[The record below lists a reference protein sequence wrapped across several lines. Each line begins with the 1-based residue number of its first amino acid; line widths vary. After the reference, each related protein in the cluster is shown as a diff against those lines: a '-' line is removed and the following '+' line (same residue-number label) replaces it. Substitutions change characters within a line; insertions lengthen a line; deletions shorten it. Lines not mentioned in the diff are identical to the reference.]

1 MLRGDAADDSC
12 GKSPLP
18 APAARRSRIADFIV
32 PAGSTCEGP
41 MRPNGGSTLSKQI
54 LFVDDDQNLLDS
66 FARILHNE
74 FTIET
79 APGGKEGLALIHLFG
94 PFAIVISDM
103 RMPGLDGAEFL
114 ARVRALSPQTVR
126 MLLTG
131 YKDLNRAIAA
141 VNDGQVFRYLTKP
154 CSTEEM
160 VSAIR
165 LGLAQYR
172 ENVETAELLKE
183 ASERKLNAPNNTS
196 KRPFLVVK

>member
-1 MLRGDAADDSC
+1 
-12 GKSPLP
+12 
-18 APAARRSRIADFIV
+18 
-32 PAGSTCEGP
+32 
-41 MRPNGGSTLSKQI
+41 
-54 LFVDDDQNLLDS
+54 
-66 FARILHNE
+66 
-74 FTIET
+74 
-79 APGGKEGLALIHLFG
+79 
-94 PFAIVISDM
+94 
-103 RMPGLDGAEFL
+103 
-114 ARVRALSPQTVR
+114 

-172 ENVETAELLKE
+172 ENVETADLLKE